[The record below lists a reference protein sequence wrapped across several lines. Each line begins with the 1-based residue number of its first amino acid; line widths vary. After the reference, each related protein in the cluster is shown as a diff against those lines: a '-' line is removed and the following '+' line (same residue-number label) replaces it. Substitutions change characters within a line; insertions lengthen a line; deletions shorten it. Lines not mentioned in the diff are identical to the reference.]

1 MSGGAEARRRAEPD
15 AAGFVLAGGESRR
28 MGRDKAL
35 VEFAGRPLIAH
46 ALSILK
52 GAGLP
57 PMIAGARSALGDFAP
72 VVEDRDPGL
81 GPLSGIC
88 AALERTQAGHAVF
101 ISVDMPL
108 LPSSL
113 LQYLLHH
120 ARITGRAVTLASVT
134 GFAQTFPAVLDHAVL
149 PVLRSELAG
158 RRLGCFRSFK
168 AAAAKLEQPVSIVS
182 VELVAQAGQAEH
194 PHGISAGRWLLNL
207 NAPGD
212 LGRAAGQSASDIA

>member
-1 MSGGAEARRRAEPD
+1 
-15 AAGFVLAGGESRR
+15 
-28 MGRDKAL
+28 
-35 VEFAGRPLIAH
+35 
-46 ALSILK
+46 
-52 GAGLP
+52 
-57 PMIAGARSALGDFAP
+57 MIAGARSALGDFAP

-168 AAAAKLEQPVSIVS
+168 AVAAKLEQPVSIVS

-194 PHGISAGRWLLNL
+194 PHGINAGRWLLNV